1 MGLRGPLSPDSDF
14 VLLDVVALVWY
25 LEHRCP
31 AYSGRPC
38 DSLPG
43 CLSSNKL
50 SVSNV
55 FIACFSLSRVFFP
68 PSDGVCHRGK
78 GLFME
83 EKGNRTGGPGEG
95 GSSSRFMPW
104 EDAVRGAEAE
114 AWAP

>member
-1 MGLRGPLSPDSDF
+1 MGLRATLFPDSDF

-31 AYSGRPC
+31 AHSGRPC

-55 FIACFSLSRVFFP
+55 FIACFSLSRVSSPRQMEF
-68 PSDGVCHRGK
+68 VTEGK
-78 GLFME
+78 AVFNE

-104 EDAVRGAEAE
+104 EDA
-114 AWAP
+114 P